1 MIKPIKRYTDDVL
14 SGKVKTGKLI
24 KLAVERNLRNFEDSI
39 KYKDYPFYFDEKK
52 ANHILDFVPV
62 CHHWKGSKAGQPIE
76 LEDNQSFYF
85 ANLFGWKR
93 KEDNTRRFRR
103 SFKEVARKNGK
114 TSEEAIKA
122 IYHVCLDGEEGAQV
136 YAGATKEEQ
145 ARIVV
150 NDVGKFIE
158 KSPYLT
164 PLFRL
169 FKHKDTIQ
177 RVSYAETNSFITALG
192 RDSKSQ
198 DGLDPSMAIIDEYHA
213 HKTNELLDVIESG
226 MGARKQPLMDIIT
239 TAGFDKQLPC
249 FDLRRVCIEI
259 LEGKKE
265 DESLFTM
272 IFELDE
278 HDDWEDESNW
288 IKSNPNLG
296 ASVNIEYL
304 RDRYIVAKN
313 EGGSKIVDFQTKNLN
328 IWTDAPSVW
337 IPDHIWQ
344 KGNDKVDFG
353 NRSVYAGL
361 DFGATSDFTALVLF
375 SEPDSL
381 GIHDVL
387 PFFWIPGD
395 KLRERERK
403 DRIPYTKWVNEGF
416 IRVTEGNVT
425 DYKQVRAETDQI
437 LRKFNVEKTG
447 FDPWNAMETVTNL
460 IEDGHNLEKVP
471 QNISTITEPTKEL
484 ERLALGGKL
493 RHGANPVFRWMMG
506 NVTIINDANNNMK
519 ISKGKS
525 NEKVDGPAALVNA
538 IATYKSSI
546 HTVGFGIW

>member
-14 SGKVKTGKLI
+14 SGKVKTGRLI
-24 KLAVERNLRNFEDSI
+24 KLAVERNLQNFEDSI
-39 KYKDYPFYFDEKK
+39 KLKDYPFFFDAKK
-52 ANHILDFVPV
+52 AQHVLDFVPI
-62 CHHWKGSKAGQPIE
+62 CRHWKGEKAGQSIE
-76 LEDNQSFYF
+76 LEDNQIFYF

-93 KEDNTRRFRR
+93 KEDGTRRFRR

-122 IYHVCLDGEEGAQV
+122 IYHIALDGEEGAQV

-158 KSPYLT
+158 KSPDLAG
-164 PLFRL
+164 LFRL

-177 RVSYAETNSFITALG
+177 RVSYVETNSFITALG

-249 FDLRRVCIEI
+249 YDLRRVCIDI

-265 DESLFTM
+265 DESLFTLM
-272 IFELDE
+272 FELDE
-278 HDDWEDESNW
+278 NDDWEDETNW

-296 ASVNIEYL
+296 ASINIEYL
-304 RDRYIVAKN
+304 RDRFITAKN
-313 EGGSKIVDFQTKNLN
+313 EGGTKEVDFKTKNLN
-328 IWTDAPSVW
+328 IWTDAASIW

-344 KGNDKVDFG
+344 KGNDLPDFTG
-353 NRSVYAGL
+353 KIVYAGL
-361 DFGATSDFTALVLF
+361 DFGATSDFTALVLL
-375 SEPDSL
+375 SEPDSF
-381 GIHDVL
+381 GIHDL
-387 PFFWIPGD
+387 MAWFWIPGD

-403 DRIPYTKWVNEGF
+403 DKIPYTKWVNEGF
-416 IRVTEGNVT
+416 LKVTPGNVT
-425 DYKQVRAETDQI
+425 DYRQVREETSNI

-447 FDPWNAMETVTNL
+447 FDPWNAMETVSYL
-460 IEDGHNLEKVP
+460 SEEGHSMEKVP
-471 QNISTITEPTKEL
+471 QNISTITEPTKDL

-493 RHGANPVFRWMMG
+493 RHGGNPIMRWMMG
-506 NVTIINDANNNMK
+506 NVTIISDANANMK

-525 NEKVDGPAALVNA
+525 NEKIDGVSALVNS

-546 HTVGFGIW
+546 NQGFGVW